1 MLIIFREDLD
11 PKSTTAPVGITG
23 SSDGCWLKRG
33 NGFSFDSHA
42 GFVSVMGQETG
53 KVLAYRVKQN
63 YCRKCALLGKDCGEQ
78 NCCKNWS
85 GSSKSMESGAVVEM
99 VSSNPVLNEVG
110 VTFEQ
115 LVCDGDSSVGA
126 GIRDA
131 TDGACVRVADVTHSL
146 KHLSNHLYSAK
157 SKQLNPQVI
166 DHLKRMAA
174 FAIKTNKDNPPAIA
188 EALTSIPFHTFGMHS
203 NCNPT
208 WCEQQQQ
215 RGSAGRWSK
224 HLDGPIDTVGSNT
237 YDYNFNAVKNSFAKL
252 SEKSAELAP
261 NGSTQP
267 NESLNA
273 IITSKAPKRIDFASS
288 NAVAFRCA
296 AGVLQK
302 NSGVGYTIALRECN
316 KMSPG
321 KWTLAYKSMLAKERA
336 RTAKKRKSPIYK
348 KRRRELNFAKKAKKT
363 RNEAKEGPTYLKG
376 TNFIGFLESNF
387 DVDRNFACQSSG
399 PFFFKKIQKS
409 NV

>member
-1 MLIIFREDLD
+1 LQINTLIIVTRENLEVT
-11 PKSTTAPVGITG
+11 STPAPVGITG

-33 NGFSFDSHA
+33 NGFSYDSHA

-63 YCRKCALLGKDCGEQ
+63 YCRRCAMLGKSCGEQ
-78 NCCKNWS
+78 SCCKNWS

-99 VSSNPVLNEVG
+99 VANNPVLNQLG
-110 VTFEQ
+110 VSFEQ

-131 TDGACVRVADVTHSL
+131 TDGACVRVADVTHAL

-157 SKQLNPQVI
+157 SKQLTPQVI
-166 DHLKRMAA
+166 DYLKRMAA
-174 FAIKTNKDNPPAIA
+174 FAIKTNKENPPAIA
-188 EALTSIPFHTFGMHS
+188 EALTSIPYHAFGMHS
-203 NCNPT
+203 HCSPT
-208 WCEQQQQ
+208 WCEQQ
-215 RGSAGRWSK
+215 RSGVVKKWSK
-224 HLDGPIDTVGSNT
+224 HLDAPIDTAGSSNF
-237 YDYNFNAVKNSFAKL
+237 DYNFDAVKKAFDKL
-252 SEKSAELAP
+252 SEKASELAP

-267 NESLNA
+267 NESLNS

-288 NAVAFRCA
+288 SAVAYRCA

-302 NSGVGYTIALRECN
+302 NSSVAYTVALRESN

-321 KWTLAYKSMLAKERA
+321 KWTLDYKTRLANERA
-336 RTAKKRKSPIYK
+336 RTAKTRKSTKYK
-348 KRRRELNFAKKAKKT
+348 RRRRELNFAKKNKKS

-376 TNFIGFLESNF
+376 KT
-387 DVDRNFACQSSG
+387 
-399 PFFFKKIQKS
+399 KILIHQWHNK
-409 NV
+409 